1 MTRGRYSHR
10 IVAGV
15 ALTLLLGAGT
25 GLTACSDDSSDDQE
39 TTTASSSTTG
49 SSSAAPSGSGTP
61 DSPAPESGDAPEGDA
76 PAPQGDG
83 DADQAATPVDPATAI
98 LGPDDAPAGFSVS
111 DPGQAQ
117 QQDMAE
123 TQQVLDALTVTPPEC
138 KAVLQERMAVGDAA
152 AAGVSTVT
160 YSDGGQQAIV
170 VGAGASGTNQADD
183 QCSNLTAEGDM
194 GGLPVSIISKAED
207 VPVNLD
213 GVENVR
219 GIRSTVTTDI
229 AGQKNAVNQTTITGT
244 VNGNDFSVTGMGE
257 VSQDVLLGLAQ
268 TQADR
273 LRG

>member
-1 MTRGRYSHR
+1 M
-10 IVAGV
+10 

-98 LGPDDAPAGFSVS
+98 LGPDDAPAGFTVA
-111 DPGQAQ
+111 DP
-117 QQDMAE
+117 QQDTDTAGMQEA
-123 TQQVLDALTVTPPEC
+123 LDAMTVTPPEC